1 MSKVN
6 LNKISPSENI
16 PDDIQV
22 PEETIYILTNSDN
35 YLDVYENF
43 LEPDVKSR
51 PWFLNHFYFC
61 LPLSMGSQH
70 GFIIRSQHDVLL
82 RWDGNHSVE
91 SLSVFVDS
99 KSDKD
104 FGQSFESHFGS
115 GILTVQH
122 QFTLR
127 TPKGV
132 NLMVKEPP
140 NYVLAGLTVM
150 NAVVESDQLRRD
162 FTYNIKVN
170 EAHKDVF
177 IPKGTPLA
185 AVVPYPRYFH
195 DNFQTEVVKDEKN
208 LDTFRRTLKYFQQ
221 ERTIEY
227 ENSTPTLRYMHG
239 EDIFGNKFEEHQK
252 TLDNGAWWEGKNHE

>member
-1 MSKVN
+1 MSKIN
-6 LNKISPSENI
+6 FNKISPPENI
-16 PDDIQV
+16 PDDLEV
-22 PEETIYILTNSDN
+22 PEKTIYILTNSDE

-43 LEPDVKSR
+43 LEPDTKSR
-51 PWFLNHFYFC
+51 PWFLDHFYFC
-61 LPLSMGSQH
+61 LPLSVGNQH
-70 GFIIRSQHDVLL
+70 GFIIKSQHDVLL
-82 RWDGNHSVE
+82 RWDGNHSTDA
-91 SLSVFVDS
+91 LSVFVDDS
-99 KSDKD
+99 MNKE

-122 QFTLR
+122 EFTLR

-140 NYVLAGLTVM
+140 NYVLPGLTVM
-150 NAVVESDQLRRD
+150 NAVIETDQLRRD

-170 EAHKDVF
+170 EAHKDIF

-195 DNFQTEVVKDEKN
+195 DEFVTEVVKNEKN
-208 LDTFRRTLKYFQQ
+208 LDTFRRTLKYFNE
-221 ERTIEY
+221 ERSVEY
-227 ENSTPTLRYMHG
+227 ENRTPSLRYMHG

-252 TLDNGAWWEGKNHE
+252 TLDNGVRWKKINE